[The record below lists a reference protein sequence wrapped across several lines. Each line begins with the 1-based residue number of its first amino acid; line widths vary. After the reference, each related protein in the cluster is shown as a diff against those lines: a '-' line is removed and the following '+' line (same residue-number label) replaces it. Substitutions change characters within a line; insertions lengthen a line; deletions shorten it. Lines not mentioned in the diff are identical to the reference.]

1 MRTAFLAV
9 LVEKKKNID
18 NITEMAK
25 SPLLMAEEDDVTEKM
40 MPFMFGD
47 KIYLERFLQFSRG
60 SQILDDCKDFVSIS
74 DKLL

>member
-1 MRTAFLAV
+1 
-9 LVEKKKNID
+9 
-18 NITEMAK
+18 MAK

-47 KIYLERFLQFSRG
+47 KIYLERFLQVSRG
-60 SQILDDCKDFVSIS
+60 SQMLDDCKDFVSIS